1 MCSTDHGN
9 CGTVEAAVYY
19 LLAKTLHCLLLI
31 YLSVLSPPVCILFP
45 LFLSYSATPID
56 SAFLISQHNPINLIV
71 IAAINI

>member
-1 MCSTDHGN
+1 MCGTDHGN

-19 LLAKTLHCLLLI
+19 LFGQDVTLSPSH
-31 YLSVLSPPVCILFP
+31 LSVFSPAVCFLFP